1 MESLKGDPHEFF
13 ALLKSVAKKKP
24 TIILKAGRTPAGSK
38 AAASHTGSLAGEND
52 LIFDGMVKQTCA
64 VRAQN
69 MDEFFDLAKSFEF
82 LTLPKGKQLAIIT
95 VSGGEGVMAT
105 DSCGMHGLEPAALG
119 PDTYQRLK
127 SIFPPW
133 EIPLNPFDIGVC
145 MQFHLS
151 DLISFFQALTAIAQ
165 DENVDCTIMQMPSNF
180 LASVSNNPDLPENMT
195 ATLREQFVQW
205 LISVKEYGK
214 PFALWCSTMDR
225 QEMELVEMLEA
236 RSLPVFQSSDRAVQ
250 AFSAMYRYGAKDW

>member
-1 MESLKGDPHEFF
+1 
-13 ALLKSVAKKKP
+13 
-24 TIILKAGRTPAGSK
+24 
-38 AAASHTGSLAGEND
+38 
-52 LIFDGMVKQTCA
+52 
-64 VRAQN
+64 
-69 MDEFFDLAKSFEF
+69 
-82 LTLPKGKQLAIIT
+82 
-95 VSGGEGVMAT
+95 
-105 DSCGMHGLEPAALG
+105 
-119 PDTYQRLK
+119 
-127 SIFPPW
+127 
-133 EIPLNPFDIGVC
+133 
-145 MQFHLS
+145 
-151 DLISFFQALTAIAQ
+151 
-165 DENVDCTIMQMPSNF
+165 MQMPSNF